1 MDAKAL
7 AKRAAVQ
14 EIGFDPKCVTKTAPT
29 GTGVQSWWLY
39 SIDYNHV
46 KNIGG
51 VAQCIPPKAQPRK
64 VVLAPWWWPWP
75 WSKLVPCFANTL

>member
-39 SIDYNHV
+39 SIDYNYV

-51 VAQCIPPKAQPRK
+51 VA
-64 VVLAPWWWPWP
+64 
-75 WSKLVPCFANTL
+75 